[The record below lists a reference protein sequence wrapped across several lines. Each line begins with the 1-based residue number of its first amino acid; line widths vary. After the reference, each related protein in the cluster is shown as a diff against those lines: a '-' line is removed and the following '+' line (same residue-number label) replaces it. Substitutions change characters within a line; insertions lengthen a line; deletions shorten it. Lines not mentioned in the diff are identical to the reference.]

1 MNQYIHYFVNGR
13 QVAIP
18 AEYAHL
24 IQMKSRKE
32 LAAEY
37 NIPVALLK
45 ERIKQMPNRP
55 SSKKVLPIADVIEVY
70 LELGWPLNGR

>member
-13 QVAIP
+13 HVTRP

-32 LAAEY
+32 IAAEY
-37 NIPVALLK
+37 RISVKILK
-45 ERIKQMPNRP
+45 DRIRAMRSKP
-55 SSKKVLPIADVIEVY
+55 SPKKVLPISDVIEIY
-70 LELGWPLNGR
+70 LEMSWPLNGK

>member
-13 QVAIP
+13 HVTIP

-32 LAAEY
+32 IAAEY

-45 ERIKQMPNRP
+45 ERIKQMPNRS

>member
-1 MNQYIHYFVNGR
+1 MKQFFYYQVNGR
-13 QVAIP
+13 QVTTP

-32 LAAEY
+32 IAAEY